1 MKPVI
6 EAKDMDF
13 SYRVLTNHQSSLKTL
28 FKDFVNRKVRVENY
42 QALKNVSFEVAKG
55 ETVAIIGKNGAG
67 KSTLLKLLAQVV
79 PPTRGLLKVNGTVAP
94 MIELGAGFN
103 PELTGRENIMFYSAL
118 LGRDVKKVK
127 QRVEAIAEW
136 AGVAD
141 HLDYQLRTFSSGMI
155 ARLAFATATDEVPDL
170 LLIDEVLS
178 VGDGEFAQKSKA
190 RMQQIINSGTTV
202 VLVSHDLATVA
213 ELADRVIWLKKGEV
227 AMTGKPTEV
236 IAAYQKSEI

>member
-1 MKPVI
+1 
-6 EAKDMDF
+6 
-13 SYRVLTNHQSSLKTL
+13 
-28 FKDFVNRKVRVENY
+28 
-42 QALKNVSFEVAKG
+42 
-55 ETVAIIGKNGAG
+55 
-67 KSTLLKLLAQVV
+67 
-79 PPTRGLLKVNGTVAP
+79 

-103 PELTGRENIMFYSAL
+103 PELTGRENIIFYSAL

-127 QRVEAIAEW
+127 QRVEAIADW

-190 RMQQIINSGTTV
+190 RMQQIIKSGTTV
-202 VLVSHDLATVA
+202 VLVSHDLVTVA

-227 AMTGKPTEV
+227 AMAGKPSEV

>member
-42 QALKNVSFEVAKG
+42 QALRNISFEVTKG

-79 PPTRGLLKVNGTVAP
+79 PPTKGSLKVNGTVAP

-103 PELTGRENIMFYSAL
+103 PELTGRENIIFYSAL

-127 QRVEAIAEW
+127 QRVEAIADW

-141 HLDYQLRTFSSGMI
+141 HLDYQLRTFSSGMT

-178 VGDGEFAQKSKA
+178 VGDGEFAQKSKS
-190 RMQQIINSGTTV
+190 RMQQIKKSGTTV
-202 VLVSHDLATVA
+202 VLVSHDLGTVA

-227 AMTGKPTEV
+227 AMAGKPSEV
-236 IAAYQKSEI
+236 ITAYQKSEI

>member
-1 MKPVI
+1 MSSVI
-6 EAKDMDF
+6 KAENIDF
-13 SYRVLTNHQSSLKTL
+13 AYRVLNNHQSSLKTL
-28 FKDFVNRKVRVENY
+28 FRDFVNRKVRIENY
-42 QALKNVSFEVAKG
+42 QALSGLSFSVEKG
-55 ETVAIIGKNGAG
+55 ETLAIIGKNGAG

-79 PPTRGLLKVNGTVAP
+79 PPTKGKLKITGNVAP

-103 PELTGRENIMFYSAL
+103 PELTGRENIIFYSAL

-127 QRVEAIAEW
+127 QKVGQIADW

-178 VGDGEFAQKSKA
+178 VGDDEFAQKSRT
-190 RMQQIINSGTTV
+190 RMQEIISSGTTV
-202 VLVSHDLATVA
+202 ILVSHDLETV
-213 ELADRVIWLKKGEV
+213 EEVADRVLWLENGKLKKVGDP
-227 AMTGKPTEV
+227 KEV
-236 IAAYQKSEI
+236 IAAYQSSGS

>member
-6 EAKDMDF
+6 QAKNMDF

-28 FKDFVNRKVRVENY
+28 FKDFIYRKIRVENY
-42 QALKNVSFEVAKG
+42 QALRNISFEVTKSK
-55 ETVAIIGKNGAG
+55 TVAIIGKNGAG
-67 KSTLLKLLAQVV
+67 KSTLLKLLAQVM
-79 PPTRGLLKVNGTVAP
+79 PPTKGSLNINGSVAP

-103 PELTGRENIMFYSAL
+103 PELTGRENIIFYSAL

-127 QRVEAIAEW
+127 QRVEAIADW

-178 VGDGEFAQKSKA
+178 VGDEEFAQKSKV
-190 RMQQIINSGTTV
+190 RMHQIIKSGTTV
-202 VLVSHDLATVA
+202 ILVSHDLATVT
-213 ELADRVIWLKKGEV
+213 ELADLVIWLKKGEV
-227 AMTGKPTEV
+227 AMAGKPSEV

>member
-1 MKPVI
+1 MSLVI
-6 EAKDMDF
+6 DGKNIDF

-42 QALKNVSFEVAKG
+42 LALKNISFEVTRG

-79 PPTRGLLKVNGTVAP
+79 PPTKGDLKVNGTVAP

-103 PELTGRENIMFYSAL
+103 PELTGRENIIFYSAL

-127 QRVEAIAEW
+127 QRVEAIADW

-155 ARLAFATATDEVPDL
+155 ARLAFATATDQVPDL

-178 VGDGEFAQKSKA
+178 VGDGEFAQKSKT
-190 RMQQIINSGTTV
+190 RMQKIIKSGTTV
-202 VLVSHDLATVA
+202 VLVSHDLTTVS

-227 AMTGKPTEV
+227 AMAGKPSEV

>member
-1 MKPVI
+1 MSLVI
-6 EAKDMDF
+6 DAKNIDF
-13 SYRVLTNHQSSLKTL
+13 AYRVLTNHQSSLKTL
-28 FKDFVNRKVRVENY
+28 FRDFLHRKVRVENY
-42 QALKNVSFEVAKG
+42 QALKNVSFEVTKG

-79 PPTRGLLKVNGTVAP
+79 PPTKGGLKINGTVAP

-103 PELTGRENIMFYSAL
+103 PELTGRENIIFYSAL

-127 QRVEAIAEW
+127 QRVEVIADW
-136 AGVAD
+136 AGVSD

-190 RMQQIINSGTTV
+190 RMQEIIKSGTTV
-202 VLVSHDLATVA
+202 VLVSHDLLTVA
-213 ELADRVIWLKKGEV
+213 ALADRVIWLKKGEMV
-227 AMTGKPTEV
+227 MIGKPSEV
-236 IAAYQKSEI
+236 ITAYQTSEI

>member
-1 MKPVI
+1 MRPVI

-42 QALKNVSFEVAKG
+42 QALSDISFEVTKG

-79 PPTRGLLKVNGTVAP
+79 PPTKGSLKVNGTVAP

-103 PELTGRENIMFYSAL
+103 PELTGRENIIFYSAL

-127 QRVEAIAEW
+127 QRVEAIADW

-178 VGDGEFAQKSKA
+178 VGDGEFAQKSNS
-190 RMQQIINSGTTV
+190 RMQQIIKSGTTV
-202 VLVSHDLATVA
+202 VLVSHDLATVV

-227 AMTGKPTEV
+227 AMAGKPSEV

>member
-1 MKPVI
+1 MSSVI
-6 EAKDMDF
+6 KAENIDF
-13 SYRVLTNHQSSLKTL
+13 AYRVLNNHQSSLKTL
-28 FKDFVNRKVRVENY
+28 FRDFVNRKVRIENY
-42 QALKNVSFEVAKG
+42 QALDGISFSVEKG
-55 ETVAIIGKNGAG
+55 ETLAIIGKNGAG

-79 PPTRGLLKVNGTVAP
+79 PPTKGKLKITGTVAP

-103 PELTGRENIMFYSAL
+103 PELTGRENIVFYSAL

-127 QRVEAIAEW
+127 QRVGQIADW

-178 VGDGEFAQKSKA
+178 VGDGEFAQKSRK
-190 RMQQIINSGTTV
+190 RMQEIINSGTTV
-202 VLVSHDLATVA
+202 VLVSHDLKTVA
-213 ELADRVIWLKKGEV
+213 ELANRVLWLENGELK
-227 AMTGKPTEV
+227 MIGEPKDV

>member
-1 MKPVI
+1 MSLVI
-6 EAKDMDF
+6 DAKNIDF
-13 SYRVLTNHQSSLKTL
+13 AYRVLTNHQSSLKTL
-28 FKDFVNRKVRVENY
+28 FKDFLHRKVRVENY
-42 QALKNVSFEVAKG
+42 QALKNVSFEVTKG

-79 PPTRGLLKVNGTVAP
+79 PPTKGGLKINGTVAP

-103 PELTGRENIMFYSAL
+103 PELTGRENIIFYSAL

-127 QRVEAIAEW
+127 QRVEAIAGW
-136 AGVAD
+136 AGVSD

-178 VGDGEFAQKSKA
+178 VGDGEFAQKSKV
-190 RMQQIINSGTTV
+190 RMHEIIKSGTTV
-202 VLVSHDLATVA
+202 VLVSHDLSTVG

-227 AMTGKPTEV
+227 VMAGKPSEV
-236 IAAYQKSEI
+236 ITAYQKSKI

>member
-1 MKPVI
+1 MKPLI
-6 EAKDMDF
+6 EAKNMDF
-13 SYRVLTNHQSSLKTL
+13 SYRVLINHQSSLKTL
-28 FKDFVNRKVRVENY
+28 FKDFVNRKVRIENY
-42 QALKNVSFEVAKG
+42 QALRNISFEVIKG

-79 PPTRGLLKVNGTVAP
+79 PPTKGSLKVNGTVAP

-103 PELTGRENIMFYSAL
+103 PELTGRENIIFYSAL

-127 QRVEAIAEW
+127 QRVEAIADW

-178 VGDGEFAQKSKA
+178 VGDGEFAQKSNS
-190 RMQQIINSGTTV
+190 RMQQIIKSGTTV
-202 VLVSHDLATVA
+202 VLVSHDLATVV

-227 AMTGKPTEV
+227 AMAGKPSEV